1 MLDDAALVFII
12 LKTAVHSSKVPGSRL
27 LLLKYLRKNRYSAE
41 ISR

>member
-1 MLDDAALVFII
+1 MFNKAIDLFNPENG
-12 LKTAVHSSKVPGSRL
+12 SSEFKVPGSRL